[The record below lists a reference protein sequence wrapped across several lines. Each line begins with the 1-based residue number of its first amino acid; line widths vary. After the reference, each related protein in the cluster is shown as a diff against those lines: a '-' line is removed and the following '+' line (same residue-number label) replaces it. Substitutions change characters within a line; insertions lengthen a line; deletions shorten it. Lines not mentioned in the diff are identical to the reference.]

1 MSWKPWRAW
10 TVQCGHIVDQTCPS
24 NVSRNVMHC
33 RHISV
38 CINMEHRHKL
48 TQNLSKVKLHYNG
61 PDLNIPGARLILTF
75 ILVAAEF
82 LLIPM
87 YDNLVKTDLD
97 VMDFCLL
104 RTAFLV
110 PTLQWSQIQ
119 QTNCAK
125 LPTTWLSARL
135 NLMTWYLLISERE
148 SGNMWHYR
156 ARHWGLSG
164 ASTLHTA
171 ETRRGYDRWS
181 FYSYG
186 NSVCL
191 SVRPSICLTDEWR

>member
-1 MSWKPWRAW
+1 
-10 TVQCGHIVDQTCPS
+10 
-24 NVSRNVMHC
+24 MHC

-110 PTLQWSQIQ
+110 PTLQ
-119 QTNCAK
+119 
-125 LPTTWLSARL
+125 
-135 NLMTWYLLISERE
+135 
-148 SGNMWHYR
+148 
-156 ARHWGLSG
+156 
-164 ASTLHTA
+164 
-171 ETRRGYDRWS
+171 
-181 FYSYG
+181 
-186 NSVCL
+186 
-191 SVRPSICLTDEWR
+191 